1 MQLCGSLSILCSRLS
16 GLFLIQQIG
25 TTGRK
30 GFFLSAVN
38 IFHDCSFSLLLSH
51 YVVSD
56 CFLTPWTGASFLL
69 PRSSQPRDQTFV
81 SYFGKWVLY
90 YWASREALD
99 CSTYSLSETSQGP
112 SWLTSENMNHAFV
125 GVRSCPWPD
134 YLSRPSLVL
143 PLSGLHSS
151 QVRSHVN
158 SIMSWTPITFASSA
172 FLLYLLL
179 NIKTYPVF
187 RTH

>member
-30 GFFLSAVN
+30 GFFLWAVN

-90 YWASREALD
+90 YWASREAL
-99 CSTYSLSETSQGP
+99 TVVLTPFQKPPRVPHGSLVKT
-112 SWLTSENMNHAFV
+112 WTT
-125 GVRSCPWPD
+125 
-134 YLSRPSLVL
+134 PSLVFGAVRGRTTFPGHHSSCPCLACTAAKSEAMLTQSCLEPLL
-143 PLSGLHSS
+143 PLP
-151 QVRSHVN
+151 QVPFSF
-158 SIMSWTPITFASSA
+158 IFC
-172 FLLYLLL
+172 
-179 NIKTYPVF
+179 
-187 RTH
+187 